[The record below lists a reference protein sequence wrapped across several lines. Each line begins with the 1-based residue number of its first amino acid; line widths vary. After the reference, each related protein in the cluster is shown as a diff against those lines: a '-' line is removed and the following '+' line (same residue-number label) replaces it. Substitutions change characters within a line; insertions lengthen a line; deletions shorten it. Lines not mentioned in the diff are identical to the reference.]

1 MPTIDSEETGKNI
14 KRLMD
19 EKDISYKDVY
29 LALGLC
35 GHQAVYKWIWGQS
48 LPTLDN
54 LVGLAYLLDCSIDD
68 ILVVRG

>member
-19 EKDISYKDVY
+19 EKGISYKDVY

-48 LPTLDN
+48 MPTLDN
-54 LVGLAYLLDCSIDD
+54 MVGLSYLLGVTIED
-68 ILVVRG
+68 ILVMRE